1 MALRVLLAD
10 ESSTIKK
17 VMELALQDFA
27 VTVKAVPV
35 GLDVLAVAKSFKPD
49 IVFADVMLQKKN
61 GYEVCAELKADAMLK
76 HVPVILMWSGFM
88 EFDDKKSSAAHADNK
103 LEKPFD
109 AETLR
114 GLVKGLVPAVQDNA
128 ISNFL
133 SFPNLP
139 AIEEGPAPT
148 GMMPSTPVDVKPG
161 IPSGLPKAPIAPP
174 APATTPNT
182 SLPAFDLSTDDDHDE
197 FQQVPLK
204 SPASSSVK
212 STQLEPQ
219 VPEYEGLSL
228 EEIDITKTNIS
239 LSSGEDDITLDQVD
253 KLTDLGP
260 IKSPRF
266 PLNEGAGQPAS
277 QKVSGSSSLTGID
290 PQHLE
295 QLLRQQVRDVLQ
307 DVAWKVLPDIAER
320 IIREEI
326 QRLLKDAEKI

>member
-27 VTVKAVPV
+27 VSVKAVPV

-61 GYEVCAELKADAMLK
+61 GYEVCAELKTDAMLK
-76 HVPVILMWSGFM
+76 HVPVVLMWSGFM
-88 EFDDKKSSAAHADNK
+88 EFDDKKSATAHADNK

-114 GLVKGLVPAVQDNA
+114 GLVKDLVPAVQDNA

-148 GMMPSTPVDVKPG
+148 AMTQAQPVDVKPG

-174 APATTPNT
+174 EPSVDHSSA
-182 SLPAFDLSTDDDHDE
+182 LFDLSTDDEHDE

-204 SPASSSVK
+204 SPAKV
-212 STQLEPQ
+212 STPIEPQ
-219 VPEYEGLSL
+219 APEYEGLSL

-239 LSSGEDDITLDQVD
+239 LSSGEEDITLDQVD

-260 IKSPRF
+260 IKTPRF
-266 PLNEGAGQPAS
+266 PINDSPAASPKAPTSSTGA
-277 QKVSGSSSLTGID
+277 SGSLAGID

-326 QRLLKDAEKI
+326 QKLLKDAEKI